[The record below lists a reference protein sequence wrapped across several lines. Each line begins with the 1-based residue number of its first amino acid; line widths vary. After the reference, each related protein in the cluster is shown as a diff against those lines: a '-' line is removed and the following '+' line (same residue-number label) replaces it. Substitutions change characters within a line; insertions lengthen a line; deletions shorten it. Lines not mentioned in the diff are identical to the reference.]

1 MSDPEVQSDERRASE
16 SAASAGPSSLTQASA
31 PVGSAEKPT
40 VVLVIGVVHL
50 DIGYHTFSHLSKITI
65 TEHHEDRPSC
75 NATFCT
81 AYGTKLTQG
90 ISTQCSAAF
99 WYPVANSC
107 RGRLFQVIPA
117 KLVFAGMA
125 GSGKTTLLQRISAH
139 LSSGGKPG
147 YILNLDP
154 AVSEVPYGANIDIR
168 DTVHHFF
175 GPALQTV
182 AVECRGFR

>member
-1 MSDPEVQSDERRASE
+1 MSDSEVQSDERRASE

-31 PVGSAEKPT
+31 PVVSAEKPT

-50 DIGYHTFSHLSKITI
+50 YIGCYTLSHLSRLPI

-75 NATFCT
+75 IATFCP
-81 AYGTKLTQG
+81 AYRTKLTQG
-90 ISTQCSAAF
+90 NHTQCFATS
-99 WYPVANSC
+99 WCPVANSC
-107 RGRLFQVIPA
+107 RGRLIRVVSA

-139 LSSGGKPG
+139 LSSSGKPG

-168 DTVHHFF
+168 DTVHT
-175 GPALQTV
+175 LLWSSTSNN
-182 AVECRGFR
+182 CS